1 MFGYRLL
8 DVLTHTLCVTVAANT
23 EIAVQRRKI
32 NGVSRFA
39 VASMNASIQDG
50 SLRSATP
57 VVRSSI
63 LPKAVGVSFGI
74 IVSFVPADFTVIGD
88 AEGSASGERDG
99 DGEVVA
105 EDGED
110 TFFVAF
116 RVHEGQGVMIL
127 EHDDGNVHLPQVEQG
142 SVDDVSQAALR
153 IVGDGFFKKLLVR
166 GALKEIAAAPGQC
179 C

>member
-1 MFGYRLL
+1 MTFIP
-8 DVLTHTLCVTVAANT
+8 A
-23 EIAVQRRKI
+23 
-32 NGVSRFA
+32 RFT
-39 VASMNASIQDG
+39 IEW
-50 SLRSATP
+50 
-57 VVRSSI
+57 
-63 LPKAVGVSFGI
+63 
-74 IVSFVPADFTVIGD
+74 D
-88 AEGSASGERDG
+88 AEGSASGEGDG
-99 DGEVVA
+99 DDEVVS

-110 TFFVAF
+110 SFFVAF

-127 EHDDGNVHLPQVEQG
+127 EHDDGDVHLPQVEQG